1 MIKGALLAVD
11 VIMVLI
17 FMAASLWSWLK
28 ERDMQSA
35 WMLLVITITYGLK
48 LRISFRNYVRWRNR

>member
-1 MIKGALLAVD
+1 MIEGALLAVD

-28 ERDMQSA
+28 ERDTQST
-35 WMLLVITITYGLK
+35 WMLLVIAITYGLN
-48 LRISFRNYVRWRNR
+48 IMYIIP

>member
-1 MIKGALLAVD
+1 MIEGALLAVD

-28 ERDMQSA
+28 EQDMTSA
-35 WMLLVITITYGLK
+35 WMFLVITITYGLNITYI
-48 LRISFRNYVRWRNR
+48 IS

>member
-1 MIKGALLAVD
+1 MIEGALLTVN

-28 ERDMQSA
+28 EQNIPSA
-35 WMLLVITITYGLK
+35 IMFLAIAITYGLN
-48 LRISFRNYVRWRNR
+48 IMYIIP

>member
-1 MIKGALLAVD
+1 MIEGALLAVD

-28 ERDMQSA
+28 ERDMQSFA
-35 WMLLVITITYGLK
+35 IFMVIAFTYGLN
-48 LRISFRNYVRWRNR
+48 IMYIIP

>member
-35 WMLLVITITYGLK
+35 WMFLVITITYGLN
-48 LRISFRNYVRWRNR
+48 IMYIAS

>member
-1 MIKGALLAVD
+1 MIEGALLAVD

-28 ERDMQSA
+28 ERDIQSA
-35 WMLLVITITYGLK
+35 WMFLVIAITYGLN
-48 LRISFRNYVRWRNR
+48 IMYIIP

>member
-1 MIKGALLAVD
+1 MIEGALLAVD
-11 VIMVLI
+11 AIMVLI

-35 WMLLVITITYGLK
+35 WMFLVITITYGLNITYI
-48 LRISFRNYVRWRNR
+48 IS

>member
-28 ERDMQSA
+28 KQDMQSFA
-35 WMLLVITITYGLK
+35 MFLMIAITYGLN
-48 LRISFRNYVRWRNR
+48 IMYIAS

>member
-1 MIKGALLAVD
+1 MIEGALLAVD

-28 ERDMQSA
+28 KQDMQSFA
-35 WMLLVITITYGLK
+35 MFLMIAITYGLN
-48 LRISFRNYVRWRNR
+48 IMYIAS